1 MNIPDWLADIFAA
14 IMLATAVYCAGRL
27 ALARRLG
34 RRVEHDSDVVH
45 LLMGVAMAG
54 MLVSD
59 LNPLN
64 ATVWKVVFTLTTLWF
79 AGRVVLAWRGDD
91 QGRRA
96 LRHHVP
102 HLVLSGAMLY
112 MFFAPSGAG
121 AGSSSGGDMGMG
133 GGMGGAASMVVH
145 YPTLALV
152 LALFLCGY
160 AVLVIDRTPL
170 LAASGGTSE
179 AGGTEQS
186 APPGGACCAVAEAA
200 DTDASTPEPG
210 SGPDGDQRRG
220 QVQSPVRS
228 LLAPRGANCCDIAM
242 SVTMAFMLVILLQ

>member
-121 AGSSSGGDMGMG
+121 AGSSSGGGM
-133 GGMGGAASMVVH
+133 GMGGAASMVVH

-160 AVLVIDRTPL
+160 AVMVIDRTPL
-170 LAASGGTSE
+170 LVASGGT
-179 AGGTEQS
+179 GQS
-186 APPGGACCAVAEAA
+186 AALGGACCAVAEAD
-200 DTDASTPEPG
+200 DTGASTPEPG
-210 SGPDGDQRRG
+210 SGPDGEGRG
-220 QVQSPVRS
+220 RVQSPVRS

-242 SVTMAFMLVILLQ
+242 SVTMAFMLVVLLQ